1 MKKITALFLLIIS
14 VVLIQGC
21 SDSVINPVNEKPL
34 TESGIYVVNEGLWG
48 QNNSTVTYYDPVKK
62 THVVNLYGQANGGAR
77 LGDTGN
83 DIAVSGNTM
92 LISVTTSNKIEVV
105 NTTTFASEGIID
117 MGSGSSPRRILIKD
131 SVYCYVTGFNDR
143 VSKVN
148 YRTKQIEKSIQTGSY
163 PEGIIRK
170 GDKIYV
176 ANSGLGGGTT
186 VSVIDVMTETVVKT
200 INVGLNPIN
209 LGLADNGNLYV
220 VCTGTYDTVGPQ
232 GSVYKIDPATD
243 MVTDSLVTGDNPGEF
258 VIIGNN
264 MFVLTDAGVAK
275 INLSSMTVENP
286 ALITGMTVNPIY
298 GIIYSIGYDALTK
311 NLLLGN
317 PKDFSQ
323 NGEVVIM
330 TTGGTEV
337 ERFGTGINPGQ
348 ILVIN
353 K

>member
-1 MKKITALFLLIIS
+1 MNKITALFLLFLS
-14 VVLIQGC
+14 VFILQGC
-21 SDSVINPVNEKPL
+21 SESTVNPVTEKPL

-48 QNNSTVTYYDPVKK
+48 QNNSTVTYYDPIKK
-62 THVVNLYGQANGGAR
+62 THVLNLYGQANGGAR

-92 LISVTTSNKIEVV
+92 LISVTTSNKIEIL
-105 NTTTFASEGIID
+105 NTLTFVSQGIID
-117 MGSGSSPRRILIKD
+117 MGAGSSPRRILIKD
-131 SVYCYVTGFNDR
+131 SVYCYVTGFNDQ

-148 YRTKQIEKSIQTGSY
+148 YKTRQIEKSIRVGSY
-163 PEGIIRK
+163 PEGIVQK
-170 GDKIYV
+170 GSKFYV
-176 ANSGLGGGTT
+176 ANSGLGSGTT
-186 VSVIDVMTETVVKT
+186 VSVIDAVSETVTKT
-200 INVGLNPIN
+200 VNVGLNPIN
-209 LGLADNGNLYV
+209 LGVAADGYLYV

-232 GSVYKIDPATD
+232 GSVYKIDTNTD
-243 MVTDSLVTGDNPGEF
+243 TVADSLVTGNNPGEF

-286 ALITGMTVNPIY
+286 ALVKGMTVNPIY

-330 TTGGTEV
+330 TTAGTEV

>member
-1 MKKITALFLLIIS
+1 MKKITALLLLFISIVFL
-14 VVLIQGC
+14 QGC

-62 THVVNLYGQANGGAR
+62 THVINLYGQANGGAR

-83 DIAVSGNTM
+83 DIAVSGNSM
-92 LISVTTSNKIEVV
+92 LISVTTSNKIEVL
-105 NTTTFASEGIID
+105 NTLTFASEGAVD

-148 YRTKQIEKSIQTGSY
+148 YRTGQIEKSVQVGTY
-163 PEGIIRK
+163 PEGIIMK
-170 GDKIYV
+170 SSKIYV

-186 VSVIDVMTETVVKT
+186 VSVIDLMTETVTKT
-200 INVGLNPIN
+200 IDVGLNPIN
-209 LGLADNGNLYV
+209 LGLADNGYLYV
-220 VCTGTYDTVGPQ
+220 VCTGTYDTVGPK
-232 GSVYKIDPATD
+232 GSVYKIDPASD
-243 MVTDSLVTGDNPGEF
+243 SVTDSLVTGDNPGEF
-258 VIIGNN
+258 VIVGNT
-264 MFVLTDAGVAK
+264 MYVLNDEGVAK
-275 INLSSMTVENP
+275 INLATMTVENP
-286 ALITGMTVNPIY
+286 VLISGISVNPIY

-330 TTGGTEV
+330 TTAGAEV
-337 ERFGTGINPGQ
+337 ERFNTGINPGQ